1 VTARTISAEERRA
14 RLATR
19 HRLAPSARVDDDPSA
34 IARDVVVLHATDPA
48 TVVMSVLARMATPD
62 PGAVERALYED
73 RTLVRMLG
81 MRRTLFSVPVELAP
95 VVHSSSTLA
104 VAADERRK
112 LEVLL
117 EQAEVASPAGPWLRR
132 VERKVMA
139 VLEELGEAEARDL
152 TARVP
157 DLARKVVVGAGTKY
171 EQAVN
176 LTSRVLVV
184 MGADGV
190 VVRGRPKGRWT
201 SSQHQWSPIDRWLGG
216 PLAAL
221 DPGEAKVALAR
232 RWLERFGPG
241 TVADLKWWTGW
252 TLGATRAAVA
262 ALDTEPVDLDGEEG
276 LVLAGDGEPTP
287 TPEPWAALL
296 PGLDATVMGWTGR
309 RWYLP
314 EAYGAQVND
323 GRGNI
328 GPTVW
333 VDGRVVGGWAQRKDG
348 EVVVQLL
355 EDVGRE
361 RTGLV
366 GHAVRQLQQ
375 ALGDLRVTPRF
386 PAPLDKQLV
395 AQPAPKM
402 TAVWRDD

>member
-1 VTARTISAEERRA
+1 VTPRPIDADERRA
-14 RLATR
+14 RVAVR
-19 HRLAPSARVDDDPSA
+19 HRLAPSARTDDDPTA
-34 IARDVVVLHATDPA
+34 IARDLVVLHASDPA
-48 TVVMSVLARMATPD
+48 TVVLSALARMAEPD
-62 PGAVERALYED
+62 AAAVERALYED

-81 MRRTLFSVPVELAP
+81 MRRTLFTVPVELAP
-95 VVHSSSTLA
+95 IVHSSSTLA

-112 LEVLL
+112 LEILL
-117 EQAEVASPAGPWLRR
+117 EQAQVASPPGPWLRR
-132 VERKVMA
+132 LEHKVLA

-157 DLARKVVVGAGTKY
+157 DLGKKVVIGPGSRNEAT
-171 EQAVN
+171 VN

-184 MGADGV
+184 MGADGL
-190 VVRGRPKGRWT
+190 VVRGRPRGRWT
-201 SSQHQWSPIDRWLGG
+201 SSQHQWSPTDRWLGG

-221 DPGEAKVALAR
+221 DPAEAKVALAR

-241 TVADLKWWTGW
+241 TIADLKWWTGW

-262 ALDTEPVDLDGEEG
+262 ALDTEPVALDGEDG
-276 LVLAGDGEPTP
+276 VVLAGDAEPTP
-287 TPEPWAALL
+287 PPEPWAALL
-296 PGLDATVMGWTGR
+296 PGLDPTAMGWASR
-309 RWYLP
+309 PWYLP
-314 EAYGAQVND
+314 DAHKPLVVDRN
-323 GRGNI
+323 GNI

-361 RTGLV
+361 RTVLV
-366 GHAVRQLQQ
+366 GQAVRRLQQ

-395 AQPAPKM
+395 AEPAKKM

>member
-1 VTARTISAEERRA
+1 VTARPISVDERRA
-14 RLATR
+14 RLAVR
-19 HRLAPSARVDDDPSA
+19 HRLVPAARPDDDAAA

-48 TVVMSVLARMATPD
+48 TVVLSVLARMSEPD
-62 PGAVERALYED
+62 AGAVERALYDD

-81 MRRTLFSVPVELAP
+81 MRRTLFTTPVELAP
-95 VVHSSSTLA
+95 VIHSSSTLA

-132 VERKVMA
+132 LERKVLA

-157 DLARKVVVGAGTKY
+157 DLGKKIVVAPGSRNEAT
-171 EQAVN
+171 VN

-184 MGADGV
+184 MGADGLI
-190 VVRGRPKGRWT
+190 VRGRPRGRWT
-201 SSQHQWSPIDRWLGG
+201 SSQHQWSPMDRWLGG
-216 PLAAL
+216 PLPAL
-221 DPGEAKVALAR
+221 DPAEAKVALAR

-241 TVADLKWWTGW
+241 TVGDLKWWTGW
-252 TLGATRAAVA
+252 TLGATRAALA

-276 LVLAGDGEPTP
+276 LVLAGDAEPTP
-287 TPEPWAALL
+287 APEPWAALL
-296 PGLDATVMGWTGR
+296 PGLDPTAMGWTAR
-309 RWYLP
+309 AWYLP
-314 EAYGAQVND
+314 DAYRPHVMD
-323 GRGNI
+323 RSGNI

-361 RTGLV
+361 RTVLV
-366 GHAVRQLQQ
+366 GHAVRRLQQ

-395 AQPAPKM
+395 AEPARKM